1 MYIRMPIQI
10 TLLCVFCIAAS
21 YSISPYIITIIM

>member
-1 MYIRMPIQI
+1 MLIQI
-10 TLLCVFCIAAS
+10 MLLCVFCISAS